1 MNAFLETVKIIG
13 VNRFIRVAYR
23 LLTDGAAREMDFYH
37 PVGEYSLVEATGA
50 ARGALGLPEDWIYS
64 QSDLRRADA
73 GDEVLTYHAVLHL
86 VVDHQFPEVLEVA
99 KERRP
104 ERQLEASSPS
114 GL

>member
-37 PVGEYSLVEATGA
+37 PIGEYSLVEATSA
-50 ARGALGLPEDWIYS
+50 ARRALGLPEDWIYS

-73 GDEVLTYHAVLHL
+73 GNEVLTYHAVHHL
-86 VVDHQFPEVLEVA
+86 VEDHEFPEVLDVE